1 MKKRLQAFLS
11 VEPNEV
17 GPVTILLTMSF
28 FMGAFLATVLVASQS
43 QYLNVFDEANDLP
56 RDLMYAGLTAL
67 VVSYVFNFFVGR
79 VNFSVIAILFLLL
92 IVGSTAFLQFGLE
105 YVPSKEALYQYG
117 FRLVMSFTFLCN
129 LIFWGA
135 FNRLFNLRQI
145 KRVIGS
151 VDVGMD
157 IASIIA
163 FFTIPI
169 LLTAKIIELEQLYSI
184 GLVCVVGFLLFFIIL
199 SVRYL
204 NTAAAKE
211 VFVEKENKKLSL
223 VSIFTN
229 KYIIFMSLFMI
240 MSLSALR
247 FIDYS
252 FFNVSTERF
261 PDASDLGTFLSL
273 FEGTIVVFG
282 FLFTTFATDWIQA
295 NYGLRI
301 SLIINPLLL
310 LLFTI
315 GAAGVGWAFGFD
327 KTAGEAALYF
337 FIMIAMSK
345 LFINSLREALDTPV
359 FKQYYIPID
368 KEVRV
373 DAQAKVEGTITALAS
388 AIGGGLIV
396 LINQV
401 QIFDLYTITLFTI
414 PVLLLWYVFV
424 NQMYKAYRHTL
435 NDSLVKNRK
444 EVEHEVV
451 KEFTVDSILEK
462 ESKGTIEDKVIY
474 GLKLMEKLQPAMYEN
489 SLLELANSNLNKVR
503 SFAVQN
509 IDSLGLMKAENESEM
524 KGLALKAAGEME
536 DSEILSIAPD
546 KLMKLS
552 KSVKQA
558 DRILAVRMLRK
569 LVSPKTIFI
578 LLELLR
584 DADPKVRHEAL
595 VTARKVKRPET
606 WPVLIEMISSP
617 KYGHHAISALKEAG
631 EAVLLSLEAAFHKSG
646 QSDVIMMKLVQV
658 MGHIGGKEG
667 MEMLWKKIDYPDKR
681 IVKQIIYTLRYINYE
696 ATGKEAREILMLLD
710 VEIGKTI
717 WNMAAL
723 HELPDEEHFLHLKD
737 AIREEVDD
745 NFEQITLLMS
755 LLYDPQSVQL
765 VKDNVLSG
773 TPDGIAYA
781 LELMEL
787 FVDAD
792 LKPKLYPLFDDMS
805 VMDKLEALQT
815 YFPRENYTPIQVVNY
830 IINRDFNYNSR
841 WSKVCAIHASAY
853 MADFRIS
860 RGLISQMFN
869 QDKLLQE
876 TSAWVTYNKDK
887 VHYNELTVRLPLKDK
902 RFLDSSIENNQLL
915 NGLDDGFFLGIEMVF
930 FLKELKVFKGIG
942 GAVLSD
948 LADKIIPIDLNT
960 RDRIVLNNVDELP
973 ILICAHG
980 EVRLK
985 DGDKIVDTL
994 RKGGYYGELFQEGAA
1009 PVITEVEAT
1018 ERAVIFRINL
1028 VDFFY
1033 VMANHQ
1039 ELISGLIRNITS
1051 KNAKVS
1057 AAETH
1062 FGLLND

>member
-1 MKKRLQAFLS
+1 MKQRLQNFLK
-11 VEPNEV
+11 VEANEV
-17 GPVTILLTMSF
+17 GPVSLLLIMSF
-28 FMGAFLATVLVASQS
+28 FMGLFLATVLVASQS
-43 QYLNVFDEANDLP
+43 QYLNFFDEAKDLP
-56 RDLMYAGLTAL
+56 RDLMFAGLTAL
-67 VVSYVFNFFVGR
+67 GVSFVFNFFIGR
-79 VNFSVIAILFLLL
+79 VNFSAISIIFLVLVVL
-92 IVGSTAFLQFGLE
+92 TTAFLQFGE
-105 YVPSKEALYQYG
+105 DYVPSKEALYQYG
-117 FRLVMSFTFLCN
+117 FRFVMSFTFVCN

-135 FNRLFNLRQI
+135 FNRIFNLRQI

-163 FFTIPI
+163 FFSIPV
-169 LLTAKIIELEQLYSI
+169 LLTTKTIELADLYSI
-184 GLVCVVGFLLFFIIL
+184 GLVSISGFLIFFIIL

-204 NTAAAKE
+204 NTPEARE
-211 VFVEKENKKLSL
+211 IFVEKEHKKVSL
-223 VSIFTN
+223 AAIFTN
-229 KYIIFMSLFMI
+229 KYIVFMSLFII

-252 FFNVSTERF
+252 FFNVSTVQF
-261 PDASDLGTFLSL
+261 PDTNDLGSFLSL

-282 FLFTTFATDWIQA
+282 FLFTTFATDWIQQ
-295 NYGLRI
+295 NYGLRV

-310 LLFTI
+310 LLFT
-315 GAAGVGWAFGFD
+315 GLAALVGLAFGFD
-327 KTAGEAALYF
+327 RVVAGEEAIYF

-345 LFINSLREALDTPV
+345 LFVNSFRDAIDTPV

-368 KEVRV
+368 KAVRV

-401 QIFDLYTITLFTI
+401 EIFDLYTVTLFTI
-414 PVLLLWYVFV
+414 PVLFLWYVFV
-424 NQMYKAYRHTL
+424 NQMYKAYRQTL
-435 NDSLVKNRK
+435 TDSLVKNRK
-444 EVEHEVV
+444 EVENEIV

-462 ESKGTIEDKVIY
+462 EASSPVEDKVIY
-474 GLKLMEKLQPAMYEN
+474 GLKLMEKLQPAMFEN
-489 SLLELANSNLNKVR
+489 ALLELANSDLKKVR
-503 SFAVQN
+503 AFAQQKVE
-509 IDSLGLMKAENESEM
+509 SLGIAKEPNASEM
-524 KGLALKAAGEME
+524 KGLALMAAGESE
-536 DSEILSIAPD
+536 DGEMLSIAPD

-558 DRILAVRMLRK
+558 DRILAVKMLRK
-569 LVSPKTIFI
+569 LISPKTIFI

-617 KYGHHAISALKEAG
+617 SYGHHAIAALKEAG
-631 EAVLLSLEAAFHKSG
+631 EAVLQSLEAAFHKSG
-646 QSDVIMMKLVQV
+646 QTDVIMMKLVQI

-681 IVKQIIYTLRYINYE
+681 IVKQIIYTLRYINYR
-696 ATGKEAREILMLLD
+696 ATGKEAREIMMLLD

-717 WNMAAL
+717 WNLAAL
-723 HELPDEEHFLHLKD
+723 DELPDVEHFGHLRE
-737 AIREEVDD
+737 ALREEVRD
-745 NFEQITLLMS
+745 NYEQIALLMS

-765 VKDNVLSG
+765 VKDNVESG

-792 LKPKLYPLFDDMS
+792 LKPKLYPLFDDMA
-805 VMDKLEALQT
+805 VRDKLEVLQT
-815 YFPRENYTPIQVVNY
+815 YFPREVYEPIQVLNY
-830 IINRDFNYNSR
+830 IVNRDFNYNNR
-841 WSKVCAIHASAY
+841 WTKVCAVHAAAY
-853 MADFRIS
+853 MPDFRVS

-869 QDKLLQE
+869 NDKLLQE
-876 TSAWVTYNKDK
+876 TSAWVVYNKDK
-887 VHYNELTVRLPLKDK
+887 VHYNELTTRLPLRDK
-902 RFLDSSIENNQLL
+902 RFLDASIENNQLL

-930 FLKELKVFKGIG
+930 MLKELPIFKGIG
-942 GAVLSD
+942 GSELSD

-960 RDRIVLNNVDELP
+960 RDRIVLTNVDELP

-980 EVRLK
+980 EVKLK
-985 DGDKIVDTL
+985 DGDSEVMTL
-994 RKGGYYGELFQEGAA
+994 RKRGYYGDLFQEGQA
-1009 PVITEVEAT
+1009 PKITEVEAT
-1018 ERAVIFRINL
+1018 ERSVVFRINL
-1028 VDFFY
+1028 VDFYY

-1039 ELISGLIRNITS
+1039 ELISGLI
-1051 KNAKVS
+1051 KNVTLKTDARV
-1057 AAETH
+1057 
-1062 FGLLND
+1062 DV